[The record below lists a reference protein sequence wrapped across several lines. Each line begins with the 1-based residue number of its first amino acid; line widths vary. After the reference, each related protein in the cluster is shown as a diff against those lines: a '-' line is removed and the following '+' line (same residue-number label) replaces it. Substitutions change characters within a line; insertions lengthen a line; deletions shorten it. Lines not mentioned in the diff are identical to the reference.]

1 MELVS
6 TKDVFAAAMQ
16 LPPSERARLA
26 SDLLHSLDD
35 AEGDADATAAWTA
48 ELASRL
54 DDVRAGRV
62 ELVDLD
68 EVKRRMS
75 ERRARRAA
83 AR

>member
-1 MELVS
+1 MS

-16 LPPSERARLA
+16 LPPPERARLA

-35 AEGDADATAAWTA
+35 AEREADATATWTA
-48 ELASRL
+48 ELDGRL
-54 DDVRAGRV
+54 DDVRSGRV

>member
-1 MELVS
+1 MS

-16 LPPSERARLA
+16 LPPPERARLA
-26 SDLLHSLDD
+26 SDLLHSLENAESD
-35 AEGDADATAAWTA
+35 AGAPKAWTA
-48 ELASRL
+48 ELDRRL

-83 AR
+83 SR

>member
-1 MELVS
+1 MKPVS

-16 LPPSERARLA
+16 LPPSERAPLA
-26 SDLLHSLDD
+26 SELLHSLDD
-35 AEGDADATAAWTA
+35 AEREAAAAAAWTA
-48 ELASRL
+48 ELESRL

-62 ELVDLD
+62 ELVGLD
-68 EVKRRMS
+68 DVKRRMS